1 MNIFIYGNAS
11 FKSDIHKVF
20 EHSNIKFRLSD
31 NDSIQ
36 EIKTLIELRTAIETY
51 PKDIFLI
58 DDAKIFR
65 KNALNQKIKFLKPKG
80 AIEEEFIKSHDIDD
94 ISIDSLDELPKYVIQ
109 KLEEANDVSVDD
121 DYHNSRENADI
132 HESII
137 DIVDDAYN
145 SEETDENTNNSDKI
159 DNIDEEDDKIELDDE
174 LSSLLSAE
182 ENTESEDEE
191 IELEDDLLSEIESE
205 YENDLL
211 GEEEIEP
218 MSENNALSEDEVQS
232 DQNNVEGENMPDE
245 FSELDNINESDILAA
260 LDGLEDV
267 DVNSI
272 MPAKMETAPN
282 DSAISQSSMGVE
294 VGGSN
299 VNEIAAL
306 ITSLLNNKTLE
317 ITIKVK
323 A

>member
-20 EHSNIKFRLSD
+20 AHSNIKFRLSD

-36 EIKTLIELRTAIETY
+36 EIKTLIELRTAIENH

-65 KNALNQKIKFLKPKG
+65 KNALNQKVKFLKPKG
-80 AIEEEFIKSHDIDD
+80 AIEEEFIKEHGIED
-94 ISIDSLDELPKYVIQ
+94 ISIDSLEDLPKHIIK
-109 KLEEANDVSVDD
+109 KLEESNGETIDD
-121 DYHNSRENADI
+121 DYNTSENFDI
-132 HESII
+132 QESII
-137 DIVDDAYN
+137 GIVDEAYN
-145 SEETDENTNNSDKI
+145 DEENSTNDDNISDIDQKNDKI
-159 DNIDEEDDKIELDDE
+159 QLDDE
-174 LSSLLSAE
+174 LSSLLVG
-182 ENTESEDEE
+182 EDRMPDDFLD
-191 IELEDDLLSEIESE
+191 ELEDDKIEEDIVENEIIK
-205 YENDLL
+205 
-211 GEEEIEP
+211 G
-218 MSENNALSEDEVQS
+218 
-232 DQNNVEGENMPDE
+232 EGENMSDE
-245 FSELDNINESDILAA
+245 FSELDNLNESDILAA
-260 LDGLEDV
+260 LDGLEDI

-272 MPAKMETAPN
+272 APAQVKSIAQNSNET
-282 DSAISQSSMGVE
+282 SQSNVGVE
-294 VGGSN
+294 ASSSN

>member
-11 FKSDIHKVF
+11 FKSDINKVF
-20 EHSNIKFRLSD
+20 EHSNIKFRLSN

-36 EIKTLIELRTAIETY
+36 EIKTLIELRTAIENN
-51 PKDIFLI
+51 PKDIYLI

-65 KNALNQKIKFLKPKG
+65 KNALNKKIKFLRPKDS
-80 AIEEEFIKSHDIDD
+80 IEEEFIKSHDIDD
-94 ISIDSLDELPKYVIQ
+94 LSIDSLDDLPKYIIK
-109 KLEEANDVSVDD
+109 KLEEVNAIDAED
-121 DYHNSRENADI
+121 DYHNSNEKSDI
-132 HESII
+132 HNSII

-145 SEETDENTNNSDKI
+145 TEDVDYNTTVGDFDEENDKI
-159 DNIDEEDDKIELDDE
+159 QLDDE
-174 LSSLLSAE
+174 LSSLLIGE
-182 ENTESEDEE
+182 EDSESECNIDNKDK
-191 IELEDDLLSEIESE
+191 IETEDDLL
-205 YENDLL
+205 LQ
-211 GEEEIEP
+211 
-218 MSENNALSEDEVQS
+218 EDEVLIEERIEIQI
-232 DQNNVEGENMPDE
+232 DKNDDGGEDMPDE

-272 MPAKMETAPN
+272 MPAKMEADTN
-282 DSAISQSSMGVE
+282 DSAVSQSNMGVE